1 MAQIPSGAYSS
12 VSIVGECFLGE
23 IKNTPNHRT
32 NDVGPPSNG
41 EAIAHPSLLQG
52 RFLFSP
58 LFVDGDGGAAKGET
72 ESRRRMKVAED
83 ESK

>member
-32 NDVGPPSNG
+32 NDVVGPPSNG

-52 RFLFSP
+52 RFIYSA
-58 LFVDGDGGAAKGET
+58 LFVDGDGGGEG
-72 ESRRRMKVAED
+72 
-83 ESK
+83 

>member
-32 NDVGPPSNG
+32 NDDVVGPPSNG

-52 RFLFSP
+52 RFLLFSA
-58 LFVDGDGGAAKGET
+58 LFVDGDGG
-72 ESRRRMKVAED
+72 RRRVKPRVGD
-83 ESK
+83 G